1 MANVLERSSPV
12 YWCRPTKRQSG
23 SCCVAVSTPPLRPDP
38 AIYSQDQVMQQG
50 GIPSWDS
57 PDITTNN
64 DIPWTLRPETVVT
77 VRNLSPHVTAVNTQV
92 QVSISGFGIGLPK
105 TQLSN
110 QLVTLPP
117 AQDRT
122 FNFALSQAV
131 LSGAQS
137 IGVFVQLYH
146 PNDAVEINSHGAQ
159 VITSFDTKT
168 SGRHVTTDV
177 PIANPTGVAQTI
189 SLAVLP
195 NNVSAVI
202 SPATHNFAPLEQIVA
217 KLTVTAPG
225 GAHNTSETAT
235 VVAYDSSGA
244 LIGGASLLIMVN
256 D

>member
-146 PNDAVEINSHGAQ
+146 PNDAVEINSHGVVG
-159 VITSFDTKT
+159 VIELDEHPDALSAGQDRLRQREVEGPVL
-168 SGRHVTTDV
+168 GRGQGDELVRQLGLGQADAEARDRHLDL
-177 PIANPTGVAQTI
+177 GV
-189 SLAVLP
+189 
-195 NNVSAVI
+195 
-202 SPATHNFAPLEQIVA
+202 HRR
-217 KLTVTAPG
+217 
-225 GAHNTSETAT
+225 
-235 VVAYDSSGA
+235 D
-244 LIGGASLLIMVN
+244 MR
-256 D
+256 